1 MPLEMKL
8 TLKLADVTYGELYD
22 FVAAAKAAGVP
33 AGEKVQCVGS
43 DEEGDRFEVD
53 LADRKA
59 GAAVRAAGAAAD
71 DTGRRSGASGIGAD
85 SGAAETPRAVADFL
99 RRSLRSEADVDRVI
113 GMLADMR
120 KFLR

>member
-33 AGEKVQCVGS
+33 AEEKVLCVGS
-43 DEEGDRFEVD
+43 DAEGDRFEVD
-53 LADRKA
+53 LADRKPGSVA
-59 GAAVRAAGAAAD
+59 RAAGAADAAPS
-71 DTGRRSGASGIGAD
+71 RAGAHSIGGD
-85 SGAAETPRAVADFL
+85 GAGSEPPRAVADFL
-99 RRSLRSEADVDRVI
+99 RRSLRSEADVDKVI
-113 GMLADMR
+113 GMLSDMR